1 MLLLPGDT
9 YATRRQGPVLQQLEH
24 ATEGDVSVNDCFRP
38 VARFFD
44 RITRPEQLL
53 TALPEAMRVLTSPAE
68 TGAVVIALPQ
78 DIQTEAYD
86 FPAAFFEPRDW
97 PIYRAAPHPDQ
108 IAAVAELI
116 AAAEQPLIIAGG
128 GVLYSQAEGE
138 LAALAEQLGIPVVE
152 TFAGKGAVQQDVWW
166 GMGGVGLEGNPA
178 ANALAKAA
186 DLVIHVGTRLTDF
199 TTGSQSVFEHP
210 DVRFAS
216 INVVDR
222 DARKQGATPVLADAK
237 LALAALRAA
246 TQDVA
251 PREAWGERARSE
263 KQAWLPVRAAALAP
277 RPATPI
283 SQAELIG
290 ALNESARPGDTIIAA
305 AGGPPG
311 DLQKVW
317 DATGER
323 HCHLEF
329 GFSCMGYELPA
340 TLGVRLAQAR
350 RRGDRADRRRHV
362 PDAADRAGDRRAG
375 RPEGHR
381 RGLRQPRLP
390 GHPPPADARH
400 AAGTSATRCATAS
413 ARSERDRS
421 RATTCGSTSPRSRAG
436 SARTVFAAGT
446 RDEVLDA
453 LARARETDG
462 PVVIVVPTAP
472 HENLPAS
479 GVWWDVAPAAVS
491 SQPWLEEKREAY
503 QAGPRDPAVARMTLR
518 DRLRAGEPTLGTF
531 LNLGSPLAAEACAL
545 AGFDW
550 LLIDLEHGAGEDAL
564 VGQLLAAAA
573 HGVPALVRVE
583 SAERI
588 RAGRALDAGAAGV
601 MFPRMDI
608 DRAGAGR
615 AGPPPLS
622 ARGRPR
628 RRDLQPRLRLRAPDR
643 RAGHAPTTR
652 SSA

>member
-1 MLLLPGDT
+1 
-9 YATRRQGPVLQQLEH
+9 
-24 ATEGDVSVNDCFRP
+24 
-38 VARFFD
+38 
-44 RITRPEQLL
+44 
-53 TALPEAMRVLTSPAE
+53 
-68 TGAVVIALPQ
+68 
-78 DIQTEAYD
+78 
-86 FPAAFFEPRDW
+86 
-97 PIYRAAPHPDQ
+97 
-108 IAAVAELI
+108 
-116 AAAEQPLIIAGG
+116 
-128 GVLYSQAEGE
+128 
-138 LAALAEQLGIPVVE
+138 
-152 TFAGKGAVQQDVWW
+152 
-166 GMGGVGLEGNPA
+166 MGGVGLEGNPA

-263 KQAWLPVRAAALAP
+263 KQAWLPVRAAALAA
-277 RPATPI
+277 PAGTPI
-283 SQAELIG
+283 SQAVLIG

-340 TLGVRLAQAR
+340 TLGVRLAQGDGGEVIALIGDGTFLMQPTELATAAQEGLKVTVVVSDNHGYQVIR
-350 RRGDRADRRRHV
+350 RLQMHASGRHFGNEMRYRIGSLGAGPLEGDYVRLDLVSVA
-362 PDAADRAGDRRAG
+362 
-375 RPEGHR
+375 
-381 RGLRQPRLP
+381 RGL
-390 GHPPPADARH
+390 G
-400 AAGTSATRCATAS
+400 AT
-413 ARSERDRS
+413 
-421 RATTCGSTSPRSRAG
+421 
-436 SARTVFAAGT
+436 VLAAGT

-503 QAGPRDPAVARMTLR
+503 QAG
-518 DRLRAGEPTLGTF
+518 
-531 LNLGSPLAAEACAL
+531 LATQR
-545 AGFDW
+545 W
-550 LLIDLEHGAGEDAL
+550 HG
-564 VGQLLAAAA
+564 
-573 HGVPALVRVE
+573 
-583 SAERI
+583 
-588 RAGRALDAGAAGV
+588 
-601 MFPRMDI
+601 
-608 DRAGAGR
+608 
-615 AGPPPLS
+615 
-622 ARGRPR
+622 
-628 RRDLQPRLRLRAPDR
+628 
-643 RAGHAPTTR
+643 
-652 SSA
+652 